1 MKSIKT
7 PLINRFFK
15 SCFFKLT
22 VIDFVLFLLFRYY
35 QPLCEPCLD
44 NDWEPCLSKE
54 QYIIIYIGIAV
65 NVIGFI
71 VCIYITVK
79 NNREKQQTWHEN
91 ASHNSDREQ
100 NVSHRNNNRG
110 DKNKVYKSLI
120 PTKESG
126 SNGKKNNT
134 IKG

>member
-7 PLINRFFK
+7 PLINKFFK
-15 SCFFKLT
+15 SCFFRLT

-71 VCIYITVK
+71 VCIYKTVK
-79 NNREKQQTWHEN
+79 NNRKKQQTWHEN

-100 NVSHRNNNRG
+100 NV
-110 DKNKVYKSLI
+110 
-120 PTKESG
+120 
-126 SNGKKNNT
+126 
-134 IKG
+134 